1 MRTRAVTLSLVVSV
15 AFCTSL
21 AGCSSTPSPAAA
33 PLPLN
38 LPNTRPADFTL
49 AATVYSP
56 DVPSLPR
63 SLRPARY
70 ILGADGALRAASGA
84 PASEETFPPI
94 RAQLTPT
101 QIDELWQLVRGS
113 DLLNPSHPAR
123 VRNPQAIPA
132 SFDAPTAL
140 LWISIADAATTLQV
154 PLDRSGD
161 AGLPAEQIVDRLAA
175 WSRAR

>member
-1 MRTRAVTLSLVVSV
+1 MSVCALALSLIASSALCVGLT
-15 AFCTSL
+15 A
-21 AGCSSTPSPAAA
+21 CSSTPPPVAA
-33 PLPLN
+33 PLPS
-38 LPNTRPADFTL
+38 TRPADFTL

-140 LWISIADAATTLQV
+140 LRISSGDAATTLQV